1 MIPHPPARA
10 SCPILPLGR
19 LATRRAVL
27 RQRPLLA
34 AALGL
39 LLVALWAAPAWGW
52 GGSAAPHRAPVAA
65 PGERAAPQPPPPPGP
80 APAARAEGFVPPG
93 WAALPFA
100 GMLLSIALVPLA
112 AGRFWERYHSQVA
125 LAWAAAGLVVMGAS
139 LPAGQGF
146 GAVYGARTAATLQD
160 YAGFLILLGTL
171 YIVTGGIHVSGD
183 LRGTPWR
190 NTGMLLLGSVLAS
203 VIGTTGAAMLLV
215 RPLIRANA
223 RRRSQAH
230 VMVFFIFLVCNI
242 GGALTPIGDP
252 PLFLGFLEGVPFFW
266 TFKLFP
272 LWTFCVIVLLFA
284 FYAIDETLVRR
295 EGLPD
300 EAPGE
305 PVRLHGGVNGVLLL
319 GVIAT
324 VVLSGTVHTGVAFR
338 LFGLADLRLEDL
350 LRNLGQL
357 ALAGISL
364 RVTAREARRLNGFSY
379 GPLREV
385 GVLFIGIFV
394 TMIPAVMVLNAQ
406 GGALG
411 LSSPATYFWASGLLS
426 SFLDNAPTY
435 LTFLAAAQGQ
445 VGAAHASALAAS
457 EPGELLLIAVSAGS
471 VFMGANSYIGN
482 GPNFMVKSIA
492 ERMGVRMPT
501 FFGYMGWS
509 CLILLPLF
517 GLVTLIFL
525 R

>member
-1 MIPHPPARA
+1 
-10 SCPILPLGR
+10 
-19 LATRRAVL
+19 
-27 RQRPLLA
+27 
-34 AALGL
+34 
-39 LLVALWAAPAWGW
+39 
-52 GGSAAPHRAPVAA
+52 
-65 PGERAAPQPPPPPGP
+65 
-80 APAARAEGFVPPG
+80 VPPG
-93 WAALPFA
+93 WTAIPFA

-112 AGRFWERYHSQVA
+112 AGRFWERHHDKVA
-125 LAWAAAGLVVMGAS
+125 LAWCVTAAVLMAGSV
-139 LPAGQGF
+139 PAGRSF
-146 GAVYGARTAATLQD
+146 GALYGAKTAATLHD
-160 YAGFLILLGTL
+160 YVSFLILLGTL

-183 LRGTPWR
+183 LKGTPGR
-190 NTGMLLLGSVLAS
+190 NTGMLLLGSILAN

-242 GGALTPIGDP
+242 GGVLSPIGDP
-252 PLFLGFLEGVPFFW
+252 PLFLGFLAGVPFFW
-266 TFKLFP
+266 TLKLFP
-272 LWTFCVIVLLFA
+272 LWSFCVIVVLFA
-284 FYAIDETLVRR
+284 FYSIDETLVRR

-300 EAPGE
+300 EEPGE
-305 PVRLHGGVNGVLLL
+305 PIRVQGGINALVLL
-319 GVIAT
+319 GVIGT
-324 VVLSGTVHTGVAFR
+324 IVLSGALHTGVGFS
-338 LFGLADLRLEDL
+338 LFGLTEVRLEDL
-350 LRNLGQL
+350 LRDFGQ
-357 ALAGISL
+357 AGLAGVSL
-364 RVTAREARRLNGFSY
+364 LVTPRAVRQENGFSY

-394 TMIPAVMVLNAQ
+394 TMIPAVMVLNAR
-406 GGALG
+406 GGELG
-411 LSSPATYFWASGLLS
+411 LTSPLTYFWASGLLS

-445 VGAAHASALAAS
+445 VGAAHASALTESAA
-457 EPGELLLIAVSAGS
+457 GELLLTAVSAGS

-482 GPNFMVKSIA
+482 GPNFMVKSVA